1 MPPKAKIS
9 KTMIIHAGLNVLR
22 NGGQENLN
30 VRRIAAELS
39 CSTQPVM
46 YHYKSMHDL
55 RTDIYQAADE
65 LHTRYILSFA
75 EHTQNPM
82 LTIGLNYIRFAC
94 EERHLFRFLFQSDQF
109 HNRSFTE
116 LSEADDITPILQL
129 LCKQAGLTVQQAK
142 TIFTALFACVHGI
155 ASILA
160 NNSIVYDEAYY
171 SELLTTTYKGMVEYL
186 KGCV

>member
-9 KTMIIHAGLNVLR
+9 KDMIIEAGLHVVR
-22 NGGQENLN
+22 CEGQENLN

-46 YHYKSMHDL
+46 YHYGSVHDL
-55 RTDIYQAADE
+55 RSDIYQAADA
-65 LHTRYILSFA
+65 LHTRYIMSFD
-75 EHTQNPM
+75 ENTQNPM

-109 HNRSFTE
+109 HNDSFTE
-116 LSEADDITPILQL
+116 LLETGGITPVLHL
-129 LCKQAGLTVQQAK
+129 LCEQAGLTEQQAK
-142 TIFTALFACVHGI
+142 TVFTALFTCVHGA
-155 ASILA
+155 ASLLA
-160 NNSIVYDEAYY
+160 NNSIVYDEVYY
-171 SELLTTTYKGMVEYL
+171 AELLTAAYKGMIDYL